1 MSEWYAT
8 LSHWL
13 EANPEWLGL
22 GIFLAACLECLA
34 VAGILIP
41 GTVLLFALGVMA
53 GSGALSLGETLLL
66 AYTGG
71 LLGDAISYGIGR
83 RFHQGIRRLP
93 VLRDHPEWLA
103 GAETYFQRYGVV
115 SLLVGRYIGPLRPM
129 LPLVAGMLDMPFV
142 RFVLVSM
149 LAAAG
154 WAVAYMLPGW
164 ATGAALRLPLPEG
177 FWSAAGMVAAAIA
190 LMLLVVIHSSLREQ
204 RWATAVAAG
213 ISGSLL
219 LLATSNA
226 AFSRLVPWLL
236 LVATSLFAFSGQIS
250 RAVAAA
256 KAKVGLGTR
265 AAGTPGGLGGLIFQ
279 TIVAIYGGFFG
290 AGMGILT
297 LAALAIQG
305 VDDMQEL
312 NGLKN
317 LTSAV
322 NYTVAAATFIIAG
335 AISWPHTL
343 LMIATAM
350 AGAFAGAAFARR
362 LPAIWL
368 RRLVVA
374 VGGVL
379 SLIYFIKTYA

>member
-1 MSEWYAT
+1 MDAAQI
-8 LSHWL
+8 LL
-13 EANPEWLGL
+13 VGGGA
-22 GIFLAACLECLA
+22 FLAGGMNAIAGGGTFFSFPALLA
-34 VAGILIP
+34 AGVP
-41 GTVLLFALGVMA
+41 PVMA
-53 GSGALSLGETLLL
+53 NASNTVAMWPASLSSAWAYRREVSRHPRWTLLL
-66 AYTGG
+66 
-71 LLGDAISYGIGR
+71 
-83 RFHQGIRRLP
+83 
-93 VLRDHPEWLA
+93 
-103 GAETYFQRYGVV
+103 
-115 SLLVGRYIGPLRPM
+115 
-129 LPLVAGMLDMPFV
+129 
-142 RFVLVSM
+142 VLVS
-149 LAAAG
+149 
-154 WAVAYMLPGW
+154 
-164 ATGAALRLPLPEG
+164 
-177 FWSAAGMVAAAIA
+177 
-190 LMLLVVIHSSLREQ
+190 LVG
-204 RWATAVAAG
+204 G
-213 ISGSLL
+213 ICGSLL

-265 AAGTPGGLGGLIFQ
+265 AAGTPGGLGGLVFQ

-362 LPAIWL
+362 LPAVWL

-374 VGGVL
+374 VGAVL